1 MPELGYNLKVRL
13 NYLGG
18 DADGRN
24 RKQKLN
30 SLKGSIKEAYQRG
43 IILAESFEEKNVYD
57 REFHCL
63 INPDKLKEDYDNQ
76 IISIPFED
84 IQINDP
90 VSKRLVETL
99 KCGDVFYWPEMDS
112 YWIIYLQHISER
124 AYFRADIRKCK
135 REVVINGHT
144 YKVYWRGP
152 VETTIP
158 FNQKSK
164 IETNDMNYSAIMF
177 ITKNEETLDY
187 FHRFSKIKVN
197 GEMWRVAAKNEES
210 GEGII
215 EVALDED
222 FNDTVS
228 DKQKE
233 WEQENPIEPVLSEI
247 SGPREVY
254 PYDTYEYQIDLTG
267 GQWKIS
273 NSKAKIVKSTAN
285 QVTVEIVAGRS
296 GEFNLMYCREN
307 EEDIILPIAIKQ
319 I

>member
-13 NYLGG
+13 NHLGG

-43 IILAESFEEKNVYD
+43 VILAESFEENNVYD

-76 IISIPFED
+76 ILSIPFED
-84 IQINDP
+84 IQVNKALTP
-90 VSKRLVETL
+90 TL

-112 YWIIYLQHISER
+112 YWIIYLQHLSER

-135 REVVINGHT
+135 KEVVINNNV

-158 FNQKSK
+158 FNQKGG

-187 FHRFSKIKVN
+187 FHRFSQIKVD
-197 GEMWRVAAKNEES
+197 GKMWRVSAKNEES

-215 EVALDED
+215 EIALDEY
-222 FNDTVS
+222 FNNTILEEE
-228 DKQKE
+228 QK
-233 WEQENPIEPVLSEI
+233 WEKENPKEPVVSEI
-247 SGPREVY
+247 AGTQEVY
-254 PYDTYEYQIDLTG
+254 PYETYEYQTELSG
-267 GQWKIS
+267 GEWKIS
-273 NSKAKIVKSTAN
+273 NSKAKIIQSAEN
-285 QVTVEIVAGRS
+285 SVTVEIVTGKS
-296 GEFNLMYCREN
+296 GEFNLMYCRDGAD
-307 EEDIILPIAIKQ
+307 DIILPIVIKS